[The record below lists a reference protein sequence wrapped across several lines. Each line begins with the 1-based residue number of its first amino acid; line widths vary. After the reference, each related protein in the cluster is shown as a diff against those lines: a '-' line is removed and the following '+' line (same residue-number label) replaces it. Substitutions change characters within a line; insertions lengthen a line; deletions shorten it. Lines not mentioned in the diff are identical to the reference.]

1 MYGEITIVCPK
12 CNSHFI
18 VPREYCGGIVDCSE
32 CATAFEVMAP
42 PGEDGKNMRNTD
54 TGHLK
59 RKKKVEDSTKT
70 IAISRN
76 DLGMIPELDDVKI
89 R

>member
-1 MYGEITIVCPK
+1 MSEEITIACPK
-12 CNSHFI
+12 CDSHFI
-18 VPREYCGGIVDCSE
+18 VPREYIGGIVDCTE
-32 CATAFEVMAP
+32 CGTDFEIQALP
-42 PGEDGKNMRNTD
+42 EKEENLTKTD
-54 TGHLK
+54 TGPQVK
-59 RKKKVEDSTKT
+59 YKNTDSTKT

>member
-1 MYGEITIVCPK
+1 MYGEITITCPK
-12 CNSHFI
+12 CDSHFI

-32 CATAFEVMAP
+32 CNTAFEVMAP
-42 PGEDGKNMRNTD
+42 SGEQNMTNTD
-54 TGHLK
+54 TGHVGK
-59 RKKKVEDSTKT
+59 YKKPQEDSTKT
-70 IAISRN
+70 IAMSRN

>member
-1 MYGEITIVCPK
+1 MSREITIECPK
-12 CNSHFI
+12 CKAQFI

-32 CATAFEVMAP
+32 CSTAFEVLAP
-42 PGEDGKNMRNTD
+42 KGEAGGNLTKTD
-54 TGHLK
+54 TGPQMK
-59 RKKKVEDSTKT
+59 YKSTDSTKT
-70 IAISRN
+70 IAMSRN